1 MRQPVPQ
8 VRHLQSN
15 RRTKIDRLYRHEER
29 VKQSEPKNGAWDSMR
44 SNLVNAIVEGCNMRL
59 VGVSLLAM
67 VIDLLVFQVL
77 LALGANVE
85 MFQITSFFAG
95 AILIFALGADG
106 ILSAPDQPD
115 KAIRPVL
122 YGRFFL
128 VSLFALFV
136 RSGVFSLLIKNW
148 HWQPRAAVLVAI
160 LIGTPILLVSAVL
173 FVFPQS
179 AASNSTAISWPVL
192 TISVVAYIFI
202 LKLIFVG
209 YVNLIPEE
217 AYYWNYTQHLDI
229 GYLDHPPMVAWLI
242 WLSTSILGNSEVA
255 VRLPAF
261 VCWIVAA
268 IFMFRLTQN
277 LYGKVAAFGS
287 ILLLAVLPIYFGVG
301 FFMTPDAP
309 LLAAW
314 AGCLHFLERGLIG
327 GNRGA
332 WWSAGMCLGLGMLS
346 KYTVALLGLGSLTFM
361 LIDRQSRRWL
371 FRTEP
376 YVAAIIS
383 AVLFSPVILWN
394 LQNSW
399 MSFVFQSSNRWS
411 GSHEFSL
418 HLLFGA
424 SVLILTPLGL
434 LGVVWLLLPKRSEM
448 AAGSDRTDIRKRRY
462 LWTVTFTLVPLSVFV
477 IYSLLNKPKLN
488 WTAPVWLAAIP
499 LLAWDMTG
507 TSDKVKGLWAKFSR
521 RLWVPTIVTLLFI
534 YGASFEYVT
543 RGLPGAGLM
552 TPGRL
557 FGEWRELA
565 DQVAAIELLVEG
577 KTGSKPVIVGM
588 DRNFISSELSFYN
601 DASYNTGGPH
611 FFDSRSLMWAIWFP
625 RSRAVGRNVLM
636 IDFDRKRLM
645 SPSLASYFET
655 VSDVSTETLKND
667 GRVVGYFYW
676 RVGHGYK
683 G

>member
-1 MRQPVPQ
+1 
-8 VRHLQSN
+8 
-15 RRTKIDRLYRHEER
+15 
-29 VKQSEPKNGAWDSMR
+29 VKESEPKNGAWDSTR
-44 SNLVNAIVEGCNMRL
+44 SHLVNAIVEGCNMRL
-59 VGVSLLAM
+59 VSVSLLAM

-77 LALGANVE
+77 LALGTNVE

-115 KAIRPVL
+115 KAIRRVL
-122 YGRFFL
+122 YGRFLL
-128 VSLFALFV
+128 VSLFALFL

-160 LIGTPILLVSAVL
+160 LIGTSILLVSAVL

-217 AYYWNYTQHLDI
+217 AYYWNYAQHLDI

-242 WLSTSILGNSEVA
+242 WLSTTILGKSEVS
-255 VRLPAF
+255 VRLPAL
-261 VCWIVAA
+261 VCWIVGA

-277 LYGKVAAFGS
+277 LYGKRAAFGS
-287 ILLLAVLPIYFGVG
+287 TLLLAVLPIYFGIG
-301 FFMTPDAP
+301 FFITPDAP
-309 LLAAW
+309 LFAAW
-314 AGCLHFLERGLIG
+314 AGCLYFLERALIG
-327 GNRGA
+327 GKRGV
-332 WWSAGMCLGLGMLS
+332 WWWAGMCLGLGMLS
-346 KYTVALLGLGSLTFM
+346 KYTIALLGLATLIFM

-376 YVAAIIS
+376 YAAAIIS
-383 AVLFSPVILWN
+383 AILFSPVLLWN
-394 LQNSW
+394 FQNSW

-448 AAGSDRTDIRKRRY
+448 AAGSYQSDIRKRQY

-499 LLAWDMTG
+499 LLAWDMAG
-507 TSDKVKGLWAKFSR
+507 TQDLAKGLWAKFGR
-521 RLWVPTIVTLLFI
+521 QLWVPTIIALLFI

-543 RGLPGAGLM
+543 RGLPGAGPM

-557 FGEWRELA
+557 FGEWRDLA
-565 DQVAAIELLVEG
+565 DKVAKIEPVIEA
-577 KTGSKPVIVGM
+577 KTGSKPLTVGM
-588 DRNFISSELSFYN
+588 DRNFIASELSFYN
-601 DASYNTGGPH
+601 DAPYNTGGPH
-611 FFDSRSLMWAIWFP
+611 FFGSRSLMWAIWFP
-625 RSRAVGRNVLM
+625 RSTAVGRNFLL

-645 SPSLASYFET
+645 SPSLAQYFET
-655 VSDVSTETLKND
+655 TSDVSTETLDND

-676 RVGHGYK
+676 RIGY
-683 G
+683 GYRG